1 MKSQRLDSREIQ
13 ARLQPLALTGWQR
26 SESQEVLEKTYRC
39 SSFTSAL
46 EFVMRVGTE
55 AERSNHHPQITIDY
69 RSVTLRLTTHDCGG
83 LSALDF
89 AAAAAYDKLE

>member
-13 ARLQPLALTGWQR
+13 ARLEPLAQTGWQR
-26 SESQEVLEKTYRC
+26 SELHEALEKTYRC
-39 SSFTSAL
+39 SSFASAL
-46 EFVMRVGTE
+46 EFVMRVGAE
-55 AERSNHHPQITIDY
+55 AERSNHHPQIAIDY